1 MRKTNRSYWSIS
13 EFSEKFGSA
22 TIPVKLREGWSRKI
36 FPNQISHAQALSRQ
50 ACVNFTTALHSWSG
64 PARLCIQTDEGKDD
78 AHIERMEKRPVNTSS
93 SFALISASPARR
105 LPWNCM
111 FSRWKSCFFFIII
124 FLILGIINTLQKS
137 LADTEGC
144 THTNTPAGNSAPGM
158 LSSVLAS
165 LSYNTNSRMPVFIPV
180 LKRKQ
185 PKYIWEW
192 NPKLN

>member
-1 MRKTNRSYWSIS
+1 MC
-13 EFSEKFGSA
+13 EFYNSSA
-22 TIPVKLREGWSRKI
+22 FLVRTCEALYPDRRREGWCTHRTHGKTPCKYQLQFCPHICFSSKKASLELHVFQMKI
-36 FPNQISHAQALSRQ
+36 L
-50 ACVNFTTALHSWSG
+50 L
-64 PARLCIQTDEGKDD
+64 
-78 AHIERMEKRPVNTSS
+78 
-93 SFALISASPARR
+93 
-105 LPWNCM
+105 
-111 FSRWKSCFFFIII
+111 FFNYF

-144 THTNTPAGNSAPGM
+144 THTNMPAGNSAPGM

>member
-93 SFALISASPARR
+93 SFALISAPPARR
-105 LPWNCM
+105 LPWNWM
-111 FSRWKSCFFFIII
+111 FSRWKSCFFLLF
-124 FLILGIINTLQKS
+124 FFNFRYYKHFTEEPGRHWGLHTHKHACWELCSRNAQLGS
-137 LADTEGC
+137 G
-144 THTNTPAGNSAPGM
+144 
-158 LSSVLAS
+158 
-165 LSYNTNSRMPVFIPV
+165 
-180 LKRKQ
+180 Q
-185 PKYIWEW
+185 P
-192 NPKLN
+192 LV